1 MTTEDNFPQK
11 FPEKDA
17 NCFSRATLFWLRA
30 VLKKGKTKISLNDI
44 PGLLEERRNGQNY
57 NVLNFGGEKI
67 TIWSR
72 QGLNIFGPAEL
83 IIKNSRFSS
92 HFIISLNLYNYLNAG
107 SQP

>member
-44 PGLLEERRNGQNY
+44 PGLLEERRNGQ
-57 NVLNFGGEKI
+57 
-67 TIWSR
+67 
-72 QGLNIFGPAEL
+72 
-83 IIKNSRFSS
+83 II
-92 HFIISLNLYNYLNAG
+92 
-107 SQP
+107 

>member
-1 MTTEDNFPQK
+1 MASEDNFSQK

-57 NVLNFGGEKI
+57 
-67 TIWSR
+67 
-72 QGLNIFGPAEL
+72 QEL
-83 IIKNSRFSS
+83 
-92 HFIISLNLYNYLNAG
+92 
-107 SQP
+107 